1 MKNPDPRHRWS
12 GRGIAEIYS
21 ERRVH
26 RNMTGHRYKDTKHNE
41 DILHFTIL
49 HFAAQL
55 RTPPSLSII
64 ISVTRWIGAPTNR
77 LTLQKIHELYK
88 QTRNVQSM
96 YLIITFTS
104 LLSIISS

>member
-1 MKNPDPRHRWS
+1 
-12 GRGIAEIYS
+12 
-21 ERRVH
+21 
-26 RNMTGHRYKDTKHNE
+26 MTGHRYKDTKHNE

-64 ISVTRWIGAPTNR
+64 LSVTSWIGAPTNR

>member
-1 MKNPDPRHRWS
+1 
-12 GRGIAEIYS
+12 
-21 ERRVH
+21 
-26 RNMTGHRYKDTKHNE
+26 MTGHRYKDTKHNE
-41 DILHFTIL
+41 DILRFTSL

-77 LTLQKIHELYK
+77 LTPQQMHELYK

>member
-55 RTPPSLSII
+55 RAPPSLSI
-64 ISVTRWIGAPTNR
+64 SVGLEHLPID
-77 LTLQKIHELYK
+77 
-88 QTRNVQSM
+88 
-96 YLIITFTS
+96 
-104 LLSIISS
+104 